1 MSLYNEHMTEDATIT
16 HINLPIEFVNQ
27 LTHANDVASTL
38 ECIAFWLPEVIQADR
53 ASICL
58 DTGDGQNL
66 QVYALSGSEAI
77 PLDTPV
83 PIDGTMVGRVFSQQ
97 SVEVAHNLKNM
108 QESDCVQ
115 LVAGGLETCM
125 DAPLLKGQVCFGT
138 INIARLYADSYK
150 TNDELLLQCLAN
162 WVANHLFSNHQ
173 LSIEKR
179 LAATDPLTGI
189 SNRRSLFH
197 VGNSVMTQWQL
208 NQQPF
213 SLIVI
218 DIDHFKMINDKH
230 GHDAGD
236 QVLKEVCRLIS
247 KHVRDDD
254 EFGRLGGEEF
264 TIILKETNK
273 EIVQQLAHRLK
284 QAMADAEFF
293 YGEQALNITVS
304 IGISRVNSDDNHFED
319 VLKRADKAMYQSKA
333 QGRNRITIS

>member
-1 MSLYNEHMTEDATIT
+1 MTEDATIT

-97 SVEVAHNLKNM
+97 SLEVAHDLKNM
-108 QESDCVQ
+108 HESDCVQ

-138 INIARLYADSYK
+138 INIARLHADSYK

-264 TIILKETNK
+264 AIILKETNK
-273 EIVQQLAHRLK
+273 EIVQQLAHRVK
-284 QAMADAEFF
+284 QAMAEAEFF
-293 YGEQALNITVS
+293 YGEQSLNITVS
-304 IGISRVNSDDNHFED
+304 IGISRVKSDDHHFED

-333 QGRNRITIS
+333 QGRDRITIS